1 MSVHELNEVTIFV
14 VGTKQTTRA
23 IAEGQ
28 AKKVFL
34 AKDADQFLQKE
45 IEKLCQEH
53 QIPIEAVPTM
63 VELGRQAG
71 IEVKAA
77 VATIIGDEQ

>member
-1 MSVHELNEVTIFV
+1 MSVHELNEVAIFV

>member
-1 MSVHELNEVTIFV
+1 MSLEELKESKSFV

-34 AKDADQFLQKE
+34 ALDADRFLQIE
-45 IEKLCQEH
+45 IEKQCRENHVLLES
-53 QIPIEAVPTM
+53 VPTM
-63 VELGRQAG
+63 MELGKWAG

-77 VATIIGDEQ
+77 VATILDEQQ

>member
-1 MSVHELNEVTIFV
+1 MSLQELNDATKFV
-14 VGTKQTTRA
+14 VGTKQTIRA

-34 AKDADQFLQKE
+34 AKDADRFLQTE
-45 IEKLCQEH
+45 IEKLCQEN
-53 QIPIEAVPTM
+53 QISIEGVSTM
-63 VELGRQAG
+63 LELGKHVG
-71 IEVKAA
+71 IDVKAA

>member
-1 MSVHELNEVTIFV
+1 MSLHELNDATTYV
-14 VGTKQTTRA
+14 VGTKQTIRA

-34 AKDADQFLQKE
+34 AKDADRFLQTE
-45 IEKLCQEH
+45 IEKLCQEN
-53 QIPIEAVPTM
+53 QISIEGVSTM
-63 VELGRQAG
+63 LELGRHVG

>member
-1 MSVHELNEVTIFV
+1 MSIQELKDAKALV
-14 VGTKQTTRA
+14 VGTKQSTRA

-34 AKDADQFLQKE
+34 ADDADRHLKNQ
-45 IEKLCQEH
+45 IETLCQKQ
-53 QIPIEAVPTM
+53 QIPLEGVPTM
-63 VELGRQAG
+63 MELGRLAG